1 MTKKEQKIAC
11 SVYDCKH
18 CECEKDM
25 CNLKEIKVA
34 NCKGSGEKETTMCD
48 SYKQKKTNE

>member
-48 SYKQKKTNE
+48 SLVFFYS